1 MAPWLPFDTNNVAAV
16 AGKAV
21 SDANSGA
28 TYLAMFADD
37 TAVGG
42 FQGFALGS
50 SEWMNA
56 FYGLVPGSMGK
67 RAPV

>member
-16 AGKAV
+16 AGKAGLP
-21 SDANSGA
+21 DANSGA

-50 SEWMNA
+50 SEWMTA
-56 FYGLVPGSMGK
+56 FYGMVPRVDG
-67 RAPV
+67 